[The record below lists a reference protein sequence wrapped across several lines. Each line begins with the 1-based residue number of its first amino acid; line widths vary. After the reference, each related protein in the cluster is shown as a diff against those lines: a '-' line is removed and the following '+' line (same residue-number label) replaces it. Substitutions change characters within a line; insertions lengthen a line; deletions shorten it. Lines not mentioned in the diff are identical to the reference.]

1 MQIQGIR
8 PRVPGR
14 MGIPVQSVRKSQSV
28 NFVALEC
35 PGDAITGVNP
45 NFIRK
50 KRESLLCH
58 IVTLTADSGVPGLL
72 GLDVS
77 LDTEKHQNEQHEENP

>member
-1 MQIQGIR
+1 
-8 PRVPGR
+8 
-14 MGIPVQSVRKSQSV
+14 V

-45 NFIRK
+45 NFIRQ

-58 IVTLTADSGVPGLL
+58 IVALTADSGVPGLL
-72 GLDVS
+72 GVDGS
-77 LDTEKHQNEQHEENP
+77 RDAEKHQNEQHEKNL

>member
-1 MQIQGIR
+1 
-8 PRVPGR
+8 
-14 MGIPVQSVRKSQSV
+14 V

-35 PGDAITGVNP
+35 PSDAIAGVNP

-58 IVTLTADSGVPGLL
+58 IVALAADSGVPGLL
-72 GLDVS
+72 GLDGPR
-77 LDTEKHQNEQHEENP
+77 DTEKHQHEQHEENL